1 MCVCVRVRVALVWV
15 APEVL
20 RASEGQAKDY
30 SLFASREADVYSFG
44 VVMQEIAT
52 SDEPYFAF
60 DLDLAGHLT
69 PHAPCQ
75 PGHQYFLHAYGYL
88 PSRRA
93 IRR

>member
-1 MCVCVRVRVALVWV
+1 MWV

-20 RASEGQAKDY
+20 RACEGQAKDY

-69 PHAPCQ
+69 PRAPC
-75 PGHQYFLHAYGYL
+75 HHLTFLNSH
-88 PSRRA
+88 
-93 IRR
+93 